1 MESKLAAH
9 AKRQLAVANLR
20 LTPEQRLDA
29 FVVHCRLM
37 MDLYLAG
44 QRLRG
49 TAPRSPR

>member
-1 MESKLAAH
+1 MKSKLATD
-9 AKRQLAVANLR
+9 AKRQLAAANLR

-49 TAPRSPR
+49 TVPRPPR